1 MGLLLHL
8 MSHFLHFL
16 AHFISHNSQTLRQ
29 RISGLPE
36 IIQQQWQRRKRRH
49 SEGSRREKSGDGEAY
64 PDGLGDQNGAEDEE
78 EQGGD
83 GEADH
88 WSNEAQAREKEQGAA
103 DGEESD
109 DVRTLEADGRLWS
122 PPRTMGGMRREKGT
136 GLERVR
142 GT

>member
-36 IIQQQWQRRKRRH
+36 IIQQPWQRRKRRH
-49 SEGSRREKSGDGEAY
+49 SEGARRENSGDVEAY

-78 EQGGD
+78 ERGGD

-88 WSNEAQAREKEQGAA
+88 WSNEAQAGEKEQGAA

-109 DVRTLEADGRLWS
+109 DC
-122 PPRTMGGMRREKGT
+122 
-136 GLERVR
+136 
-142 GT
+142 